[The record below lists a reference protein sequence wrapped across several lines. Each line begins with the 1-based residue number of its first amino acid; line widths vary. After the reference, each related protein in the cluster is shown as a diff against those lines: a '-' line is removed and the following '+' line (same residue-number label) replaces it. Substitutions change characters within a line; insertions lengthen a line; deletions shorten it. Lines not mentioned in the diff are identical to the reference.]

1 MQNHDEIRK
10 LLLQEPRG
18 YPCQNMNIL
27 YKREVSDDKF
37 FFCIAAGVLD
47 TNEVKILIV

>member
-1 MQNHDEIRK
+1 MKVKRANFIKIHDNIRQ

-27 YKREVSDDKF
+27 YPSKVEG
-37 FFCIAAGVLD
+37 CITG
-47 TNEVKILIV
+47 KI